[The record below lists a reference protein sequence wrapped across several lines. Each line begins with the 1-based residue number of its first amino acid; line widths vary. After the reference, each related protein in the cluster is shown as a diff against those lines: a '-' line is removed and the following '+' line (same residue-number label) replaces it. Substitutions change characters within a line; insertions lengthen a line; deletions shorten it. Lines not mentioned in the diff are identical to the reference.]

1 MISLKKF
8 YLNKKKLNNRICIA
22 PMCQYSANNGNPSRM
37 ALFSFK
43 KINAGWFWFT
53 NY

>member
-22 PMCQYSANNGNPSRM
+22 PMCQYSANNGNPSEWHYFH
-37 ALFSFK
+37 LK
-43 KINAGWFWFT
+43 KVMLAGSG
-53 NY
+53 